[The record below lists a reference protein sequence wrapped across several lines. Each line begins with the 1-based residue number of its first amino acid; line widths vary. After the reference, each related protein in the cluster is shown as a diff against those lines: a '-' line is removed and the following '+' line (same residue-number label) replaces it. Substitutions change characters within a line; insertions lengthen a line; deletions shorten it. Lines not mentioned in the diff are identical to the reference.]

1 MPRVWKVII
10 EKSTLNEGAY
20 CWHAEAE
27 FEEGVSARFSSYL
40 SYTRR
45 LRSKKAAEAHF
56 LKFAK
61 THDINSYEFIEEE
74 LI

>member
-1 MPRVWKVII
+1 MPPVWKVII

-45 LRSKKAAEAHF
+45 LTSKKKAEQHF
-56 LKFAK
+56 LKFAADN
-61 THDINSYEFIEEE
+61 HIRSYEFIEEE
-74 LI
+74 LF